1 MRAFLGLIGLV
12 VALAIVGMLVK
23 TQLKAVQAVRVAPA
37 GVASA
42 PPGAPPAPTDA
53 APVSPRQVSRQ
64 VADDIAKAMERGA
77 RRSDGDTA
85 RDAEK

>member
-1 MRAFLGLIGLV
+1 MRAVLGLIGLV
-12 VALAIVGMLVK
+12 VALAVVGVLVK

-42 PPGAPPAPTDA
+42 PPDATPA
-53 APVSPRQVSRQ
+53 SPRQVSRQ
-64 VADDIAKAMERGA
+64 VAGDIAKAMQHGA
-77 RRSDGDTA
+77 PRSDGDTA

>member
-1 MRAFLGLIGLV
+1 MRAVLGLIGLV
-12 VALAIVGMLVK
+12 VALAVVGVLVK

-42 PPGAPPAPTDA
+42 PTGASSDPTGATPA
-53 APVSPRQVSRQ
+53 SPRQVSRQ
-64 VADDIAKAMERGA
+64 VADDIAKAMQQGA